1 MRLRAI
7 IAAAAVA
14 VLVIGYALRPQAEL
28 PPPAIEQEP
37 SPILREVVERRE
49 AVSIYA
55 ALQQTARNV
64 ASVSARVVPA
74 PMPPERWSDFQPDPP
89 ARVRFGVVTGPTTL
103 VADAA
108 DLPDGAIV
116 EATLGTGSMVSGVV
130 ATRYPAAGLATVTLL
145 AAEPVPVPSASLSP
159 PQPGEPVVAVG
170 PGEDGLLILP
180 LVVAEVRRTGPL
192 LSGAQERHLGLPVFN
207 TRNEWLGVIANGED
221 GLRVVQPADLT
232 IEPEAPPAP
241 PPLGLSLRLGPAETG
256 PRPIVVEAVAP
267 DGLAAAAGLQADDVI
282 VSIDGVE
289 PIDLDAAVQAVQATA
304 EAPVSVTVRRG
315 RRTQTIRIGGET
327 AAAR

>member
-7 IAAAAVA
+7 IATAAVA

-64 ASVSARVVPA
+64 AAVSARVVPA
-74 PMPPERWSDFQPDPP
+74 ATPPERWSDWQPDPP
-89 ARVRFGVVTGPTTL
+89 ARVRFGVVTGPVTL

-108 DLPDGAIV
+108 DLPDGAVV
-116 EATLGTGSMVSGVV
+116 EATLGTGGVVSGVV
-130 ATRYPAAGLATVTLL
+130 AARYPAAGLAMVTLL
-145 AAEPVPVPSASLSP
+145 AAEPVPVPSVSTAP
-159 PQPGEPVVAVG
+159 PQAGEPVVAVA

-180 LVVAEVRRTGPL
+180 LVISEVRRSGLL
-192 LSGAQERHLGLPVFN
+192 LSGALERHRGLPVFN
-207 TRNEWLGVIANGED
+207 TRNEWLGVIADGED
-221 GLRVVQPADLT
+221 GPRVVDPTNLPV
-232 IEPEAPPAP
+232 EPEEPAGP
-241 PPLGLSLRLGPAETG
+241 EPLGLSLRLGMADAG

-267 DGLAAAAGLQADDVI
+267 DGRAAAAGLQPDDVV

-289 PIDLDAAVQAVQATA
+289 LLELETAVEALRGAG
-304 EAPVSVTVRRG
+304 EAPVSLTVRRD
-315 RRTQTIRIGGET
+315 RRTVTIRLGGET
-327 AAAR
+327 ATP